1 MARIFPKKLNR
12 VRYFC
17 YNLALLIALG
27 GCSGVLL
34 PLINSYRY
42 QQDMFSTESL
52 VMQTAAVGL
61 NVSILGFKLLML
73 DMPRI
78 RSIGWSTWTVLL
90 MVIPFVNA
98 LMQILL
104 LILPMNF
111 FDADDSL
118 MKNVLQKAKA
128 RKRK

>member
-1 MARIFPKKLNR
+1 
-12 VRYFC
+12 
-17 YNLALLIALG
+17 
-27 GCSGVLL
+27 
-34 PLINSYRY
+34 
-42 QQDMFSTESL
+42 MFSTESL